1 MKTALVSLNVSYIHK
16 NLALRWLMVAK
27 PESEEARIFEG
38 LCKAPLALLKDL
50 LAYKPSVIALSVY
63 VFNIDA
69 SVALIKA
76 LKAADPEIKIV
87 AGGPEAT
94 HHPEPLW
101 ESGIDGIFRG
111 ETELVFWPVL
121 QGKPS
126 EAYQDSPLQKAVIL
140 RADLK
145 VLEQLPSPYFL
156 KEDTADMDKRY
167 LYVETSRGCPYGC
180 TYCMASLDRKVRLFS
195 PSYMTVFFETLRKT
209 GVRQVKFLDRTFN
222 VSKERALDLATQ
234 CLSMPDP
241 MSFHVELVGDTLDSS
256 LKQFFITQGK
266 QRFRMEIGVQSLNP
280 KTLSAVGRVSH
291 LPKLLDLIRDF
302 STHQLKQHVDLIAGL
317 PYEDLASFKH
327 SYQGLIALAP
337 HEIQVGIL
345 KLLHGSQLRQDA
357 DHHGYLAHEEAPYQI
372 TQSHWLSLEDIH
384 WVEQVALATEKAY
397 NSQKMKA
404 ELDQIFADPSLIAFD
419 VMRSIGRSIQALAH
433 PYSNQALYLAVFD
446 GLSQHIPAQKAK
458 ALISHA
464 YYKNSSFCPPAL
476 FPYQSDRVLLNRLRE
491 TLGLTQQVKHLI
503 LLDRPDGKAGQ
514 SLWTFGSL
522 NTVKACYL
530 LDENNHIERKVNDE
544 TFTGHPQSK

>member
-16 NLALRWLMVAK
+16 NLALRWLMVSK
-27 PESEEARIFEG
+27 PQTEEARIFEG
-38 LCKAPLALLKDL
+38 LCKAPLALMKDL
-50 LAYKPSVIALSVY
+50 LAYEPSVIAFSVY

-69 SVALIKA
+69 TITLIKA
-76 LKAADPEIKIV
+76 LKAADPTIKLV

-101 ESGIDGIFRG
+101 EAGIDGIYRG

-121 QGKPS
+121 LGKTS
-126 EAYQDSPLQKAVIL
+126 EAYQDSPTKRAVIL
-140 RADLK
+140 KADLT

-156 KEDTADMDKRY
+156 KEDQSDMDKRY

-195 PSYMTVFFETLRKT
+195 PSYMTAFFETLKNT

-234 CLSMPDP
+234 CLLMPDS
-241 MSFHVELVGDTLDSS
+241 MSFHVELVGDTLDFS
-256 LKQFFITQGK
+256 LKEFFITQGK

-280 KTLSAVGRVSH
+280 KTLNAVGRVSH

-302 STHQLKQHVDLIAGL
+302 SAHQLKQHVDLIAGL
-317 PYEDLASFKH
+317 PYEDLSSFKQ

-357 DHHGYLAHEEAPYQI
+357 EAYGYTAHEEAPYQI
-372 TQSHWLSLEDIH
+372 TKSHWVSQEDIRM
-384 WVEQVALATEKAY
+384 VEQVALATEKAY

-404 ELDQIFADPSLIAFD
+404 ELDQIFTDPSLVAFD
-419 VMRSIGRSIQALAH
+419 VMSSIGQSIQALSH
-433 PYSNQALYLAVFD
+433 PYSNQALYLAVFE
-446 GLSQHIPAQKAK
+446 GLSHHIPAQIAQ
-458 ALISHA
+458 ALLSHA
-464 YYKNSSFCPPAL
+464 YYKNSTFCPPAL
-476 FPYQSDRVLLNRLRE
+476 FHYQSDRIRLNRLRE

-503 LLDRPDGKAGQ
+503 LLDRPDGQAGQ
-514 SLWTFGSL
+514 SLWTFGSH
-522 NTVKACYL
+522 NTAKACYL
-530 LDENNHIERKVNDE
+530 LDQDDKIERKVPNE
-544 TFTGHPQSK
+544 TLTGHPQ

>member
-1 MKTALVSLNVSYIHK
+1 M
-16 NLALRWLMVAK
+16 
-27 PESEEARIFEG
+27 
-38 LCKAPLALLKDL
+38 
-50 LAYKPSVIALSVY
+50 IALSVY

-69 SVALIKA
+69 TVALIRA
-76 LKAADPEIKIV
+76 LKAADPKLKIV

-101 ESGIDGIFRG
+101 EAGIDGIFRG
-111 ETELVFWPVL
+111 ETELVFWPAL
-121 QGKPS
+121 QGEPC
-126 EAYQDSPLQKAVIL
+126 EAFQDTPLKKASIL
-140 RADLK
+140 KADLT
-145 VLEQLPSPYFL
+145 VLEALPSPYFL
-156 KEDTADMDKRY
+156 DEDQADMDKRY

-180 TYCMASLDRKVRLFS
+180 TYCMASLDRKARLFS
-195 PSYMTVFFETLRKT
+195 PSYMTAFFETLKNT

-222 VSKERALDLATQ
+222 VSKERALDLAQQ
-234 CLSMPDP
+234 CHLMPDP
-241 MSFHVELVGDTLDSS
+241 MSFHVELVGDTLDLS
-256 LKQFFITQGK
+256 LKQFFITQGQ

-291 LPKLLDLIRDF
+291 LPKLLALIHDF
-302 STHQLKQHVDLIAGL
+302 SAHQLKQHVDLIAGL
-317 PYEDLASFKH
+317 PYEDLASFKQ

-357 DHHGYLAHEEAPYQI
+357 ELYGYVAHQEAPYQI
-372 TQSHWLSLEDIH
+372 TQSLWVSQEDIRL
-384 WVEQVALATEKAY
+384 VEQVALATEKAY

-404 ELDQIFADPSLIAFD
+404 ELDQIFADPALVAFD
-419 VMRSIGRSIQALAH
+419 VMGTIGKSIQALAH
-433 PYSNQALYLAVFD
+433 PYSNQALYLAVFE
-446 GLSQHIPAQKAK
+446 GLSQHITVQRAK

-476 FPYQSDRVLLNRLRE
+476 FPYQTDRVLLNRLRE

-503 LLDRPDGKAGQ
+503 LLDRPDGKAGH

-522 NTVKACYL
+522 NTVKAYYL
-530 LDENNHIERKVNDE
+530 LDEKDNVERKVTHE
-544 TFTGHPQSK
+544 TLIGHTQSK